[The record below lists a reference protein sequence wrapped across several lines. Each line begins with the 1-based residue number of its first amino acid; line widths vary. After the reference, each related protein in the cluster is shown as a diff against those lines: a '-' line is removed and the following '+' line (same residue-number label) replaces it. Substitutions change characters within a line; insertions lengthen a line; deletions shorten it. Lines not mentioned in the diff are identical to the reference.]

1 MKRQETLRRK
11 AEAEFDRDKKIR
23 DPRKSKKKPSRKVYQ
38 EIEEWDDYE
47 EELARLRQKE
57 SLEDYFD
64 DESED

>member
-1 MKRQETLRRK
+1 MKRQESLRRK

-23 DPRKSKKKPSRKVYQ
+23 DPRKSKKKQSRKVYQ
-38 EIEEWDDYE
+38 EIDEWDDYE
-47 EELARLRQKE
+47 EELVRLRQKE